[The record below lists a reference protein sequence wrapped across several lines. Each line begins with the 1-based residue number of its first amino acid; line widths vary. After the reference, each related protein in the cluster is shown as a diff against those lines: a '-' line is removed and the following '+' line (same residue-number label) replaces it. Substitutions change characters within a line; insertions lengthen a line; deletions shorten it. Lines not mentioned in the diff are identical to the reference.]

1 MPNVGFSKARL
12 ARMHDVMAAHVA
24 SGRMPGLVTLV
35 SRHRETHVDAIGTMA
50 FGGAPMQRDT
60 IFRIASM
67 TKPLTAAAAVILV
80 EESKLRAKEP

>member
-1 MPNVGFSKARL
+1 
-12 ARMHDVMAAHVA
+12 MAAHVA

-35 SRHRETHVDAIGTMA
+35 SRHRETHVGAIGTMA
-50 FGGAPMQRDT
+50 FGGARMQRDT

>member
-1 MPNVGFSKARL
+1 
-12 ARMHDVMAAHVA
+12 MAAHVA
-24 SGRMPGLVTLV
+24 SGRMPGVTLV

-67 TKPLTAAAAVILV
+67 TKPLRR
-80 EESKLRAKEP
+80 LRR